1 VERRPTTARQ
11 LARLVE
17 ELSEIGLD
25 WDGREPWHEL
35 AVAALDYARRP
46 RTFEHRTP
54 SFGAIVDPTTEPSS
68 WEPTTGLRIEQRPL
82 GGAWLDT
89 AYLYADGIAS
99 WIALDPGGRHAGLVF
114 DRPAGSERDL
124 VVIAEA
130 TGATIVQRHPG
141 GLVRVVGTNGVHR
154 WDGAEW
160 QHQPPLA
167 SWLEA
172 IVAASCDVADSAD
185 VLELLLEFALHDL
198 AARQIGATLV
208 YRPDPH
214 APGRQ
219 ARLPTPPPLDIRHP
233 PDLAPIRH
241 ALGQIDGATVFD
253 SGGALREIGVRL
265 VPSMTAETEV
275 PGLRGMRHTSARR
288 YSADDPGATVIVVSE
303 SGSVTVLRAGQIVG
317 IAPGAPPDDTD

>member
-1 VERRPTTARQ
+1 
-11 LARLVE
+11 VE
-17 ELSEIGLD
+17 ELAEVELE
-25 WDGREPWHEL
+25 WDGQEPWHEL

-54 SFGAIVDPTTEPSS
+54 SFGAIIGATTDSS
-68 WEPTTGLRIEQRPL
+68 TWEPITGLHIERRPL
-82 GGAWLDT
+82 NGPWIDT

-99 WIALDPGGRHAGLVF
+99 WIALDPKGTHTGLVF

-141 GLVRVVGTNGVHR
+141 GLVRVVGAAGVHR
-154 WDGAEW
+154 WDGVEW

-172 IVAASCDVADSAD
+172 IVAASCDGNGAAAT
-185 VLELLLEFALHDL
+185 LELLLEFALHDL

-214 APGRQ
+214 APGREG
-219 ARLPTPPPLDIRHP
+219 RLPAPPPLDIRHP
-233 PDLAPIRH
+233 PDLAPLRH

-253 SGGALREIGVRL
+253 GDGVLREIGVRL
-265 VPSMTAETEV
+265 VPSMTAEADV

-288 YSADDPGATVIVVSE
+288 YSADDTWATVIVVSE
-303 SGSVTVLRAGQIVG
+303 SGSVTVLRGGKIVG
-317 IAPGAPPDDTD
+317 TAPGSGI